1 MTNKEIAQRFVEL
14 ADLLEFKDE
23 NAFKVRSY
31 RRVARVLED
40 LSEDVAEL
48 AEKGTLEDLPGVGEA
63 TAKKIAEYIE
73 TGRIRRLEEAREGV
87 PEGIA
92 EVLSIQG
99 VGPKKAAM
107 MFKEL
112 GIGSVDELE
121 EAAREHRLRDL
132 PGMGEKTE
140 QNILRGIRIARGGR
154 ERMRLDVALDAAG
167 MVIDHLEG
175 KQGLVARITPAGS
188 LRRRRETIGDVDLL
202 AVGDDPAAIIDEFT
216 SGPYVADVLLAG
228 ETKASVIVEDD
239 PHPQVDLRVVDADE
253 FGSALQYFT
262 GSQAH
267 NIKLRGL
274 AKKQG
279 MKISEYGLFKGD
291 ARIASAEEEDI
302 YRALDMALIPPELRE
317 DQGEIE
323 AALDGSLP
331 DLVEPDDIRGDF
343 HVHSDWSDGRN
354 TIEEIAEAAR
364 ERGLRFVAITDHSRT
379 LTVANGL
386 TVERVREQIEQI
398 ERVNRSLSGLRVLT
412 GSEVDIQSDGSLDM
426 PDDLLAELDVV
437 IAAIHSGFK
446 QPRRQITDRLV
457 AAAEHPHVD
466 IIAHPSGRLIGRR
479 DPYDLDV
486 PELIRA
492 CARTGTALEI
502 NANPERLDLTDGYC
516 RMAKAQGVRLAIGS
530 DAHGVEALRLID
542 LGVAVARRG
551 WLEKDDVLNT
561 RPEPPFPLKQSGG
574 STKPAI

>member
-343 HVHSDWSDGRN
+343 HVHTDWSDGRN

-446 QPRRQITDRLV
+446 QPRRQITGRLV

>member
-291 ARIASAEEEDI
+291 DRIASAEEEDI
-302 YRALDMALIPPELRE
+302 YRALDMPLIPPELRE

-446 QPRRQITDRLV
+446 QPRRQITGRLV

>member
-1 MTNKEIAQRFVEL
+1 MTNKEIAQRFAEL

-63 TAKKIAEYIE
+63 TAKKIAEYLE

-92 EVLSIQG
+92 EVLGIQG

-107 MFKEL
+107 LFKEL

-140 QNILRGIRIARGGR
+140 QNILRGIRIARSGT
-154 ERMRLDVALDAAG
+154 ERMRLDVALDAAA

-175 KQGLVARITPAGS
+175 KQGLVSRITPAGS

-228 ETKASVIVEDD
+228 ETKASVVVEGD

-267 NIKLRGL
+267 NINLRGL
-274 AKKQG
+274 AKKRG
-279 MKISEYGLFKGD
+279 MKISEYGLFEGD
-291 ARIASAEEEDI
+291 DRIASAEEEDI

-364 ERGLRFVAITDHSRT
+364 ERGLRFVAITDHSRS

-386 TVERVREQIEQI
+386 TEERVREQIEQI
-398 ERVNRSLSGLRVLT
+398 ERVNRSLSDLQVLA
-412 GSEVDIQSDGSLDM
+412 GSEVDIRSDGSLDL

-437 IAAIHSGFK
+437 IAAIHTGFK

-516 RMAKAQGVRLAIGS
+516 RMARAQGVRLAIGS

-561 RPEPPFPLKQSGG
+561 RPEPQLPKRQAGE
-574 STKPAI
+574 A

>member
-274 AKKQG
+274 AKKQE

-291 ARIASAEEEDI
+291 DRIASAEEEDI
-302 YRALDMALIPPELRE
+302 YRALDMPLIPPELRE

-343 HVHSDWSDGRN
+343 HVHTDWSDGRN

-446 QPRRQITDRLV
+446 QPRRQITGRLV